1 MPKPFSVVEQVW
13 NAEIDGPFSWRYVT
27 TCEQVNALLRATRE
41 QEKQALASMLSAVES
56 VCGKLTKH
64 RRAKLERELLQPVAT
79 LAGVSFQNGA
89 LARKAEQ
96 AHTRSG
102 SRYEQRD
109 ADICAEMLKLTT
121 RTKNPLPVEQAAA
134 AVAGM
139 NDSERRP
146 RFTDRDDGENRL
158 DEGAVKAIFYRRR
171 PSTAAA
177 G

>member
-1 MPKPFSVVEQVW
+1 MPKPLLIVEQEWDAV
-13 NAEIDGPFSWRYVT
+13 IDGPFKWRNVT
-27 TCEQVNALLRATRE
+27 NCEQFNALLRANRD
-41 QEKQALASMLSAVES
+41 QQKQALVSVLSAVES

-64 RRAKLERELLQPVAT
+64 RRAKLEQALLQPVST
-79 LAGVSFQNGA
+79 LSSVSFQNGA

-121 RTKNPLPVEQAAA
+121 RAKKPLPVEQAAA

-146 RFTDRDDGENRL
+146 RFTDRDDGKNRL

-171 PSTAAA
+171 PSTAAT